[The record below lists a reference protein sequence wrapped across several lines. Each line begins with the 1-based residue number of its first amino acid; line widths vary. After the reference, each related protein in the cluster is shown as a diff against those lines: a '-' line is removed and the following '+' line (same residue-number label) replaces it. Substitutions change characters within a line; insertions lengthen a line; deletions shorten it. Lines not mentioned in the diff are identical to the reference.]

1 MAEESQSAVR
11 SSLTDE
17 QRNTLEKKLV
27 EERQRVAERAGR
39 LDDDIAQ
46 ADEDGDITLYPV
58 HLADEGT
65 DTMEQ
70 ETDLLMRSRDG
81 QHMALIDNA
90 LRKIYK
96 EPERYGICENCGRE
110 IPYERLGLCPWDR
123 FCRDCVTGS
132 DQPGE

>member
-1 MAEESQSAVR
+1 MSDEQTLR

-17 QRNTLEKKLV
+17 QRSTLEKRLV

-39 LDDDIAQ
+39 HDDEIASSDQ
-46 ADEDGDITLYPV
+46 DGDLTTYPL

-70 ETDLLMRSRDG
+70 EQDLLMRSRDG

-90 LRKIYK
+90 LRKVYK
-96 EPERYGICENCGRE
+96 ESDRYGICENCGRD
-110 IPYERLGLCPWDR
+110 IPYERLEMVPWTR
-123 FCRDCVTGS
+123 FCLECVTK
-132 DQPGE
+132 E

>member
-1 MAEESQSAVR
+1 MADEQTLR

-17 QRNTLEKKLV
+17 QRSTLEKRLV

-39 LDDDIAQ
+39 HDDEIANSDQ
-46 ADEDGDITLYPV
+46 DGDLTTYPL

-70 ETDLLMRSRDG
+70 EQDLLMRSRDG

-96 EPERYGICENCGRE
+96 ESDRYGICENCGRD
-110 IPYERLGLCPWDR
+110 IPHERLEMVPWAR
-123 FCRDCVTGS
+123 FCLDCVTK
-132 DQPGE
+132 E

>member
-1 MAEESQSAVR
+1 MADKSQSGLQ

-17 QRNTLEKKLV
+17 QRDTLEKRLV

-39 LDDDIAQ
+39 HDEDIASS
-46 ADEDGDITLYPV
+46 DEDGDITLYPL

-70 ETDLLMRSRDG
+70 EKDLLMRSRDG
-81 QHMALIDNA
+81 DHMALIDNA

-96 EPERYGICENCGRE
+96 EPETYGICENCGRE
-110 IPYERLGLCPWDR
+110 IPYERLEMVPWAR
-123 FCRDCVTGS
+123 FCLECV
-132 DQPGE
+132 QNA

>member
-1 MAEESQSAVR
+1 MSDEQTLR

-17 QRNTLEKKLV
+17 QRSTLEKRLV

-39 LDDDIAQ
+39 HDDEIASSDQ
-46 ADEDGDITLYPV
+46 DGDLTTYPL

-70 ETDLLMRSRDG
+70 EQDLLMRSRDG

-96 EPERYGICENCGRE
+96 ESDRYGICENCGRD
-110 IPYERLGLCPWDR
+110 IPLERLEMVPWAR
-123 FCRDCVTGS
+123 FCLECVTK
-132 DQPGE
+132 E

>member
-1 MAEESQSAVR
+1 MADEQTLR

-17 QRNTLEKKLV
+17 QRSTLEKRLV

-39 LDDDIAQ
+39 HDDEIANSDQ
-46 ADEDGDITLYPV
+46 DGDLTTYPL

-70 ETDLLMRSRDG
+70 EQDLLMRSRDG

-96 EPERYGICENCGRE
+96 ESDRYGICENCGRD
-110 IPYERLGLCPWDR
+110 IPLERLEMVPWAR
-123 FCRDCVTGS
+123 FCLDCVTK
-132 DQPGE
+132 E